1 MVVVEPK
8 NTAVLEYEGLHLYHA
23 HRSNCSGRV
32 RLLLEE
38 KGLPWVSHHIQLAK
52 RENVTED
59 YFGINPKGVVPSLIH
74 DGKVVTES
82 NDILA
87 YLEEAYPDPGFRA
100 VSDQFQPEIDQW
112 LKLSGDTHMPGIKT
126 IQYYKINAAAMKKT
140 DEEVALYRRLQ
151 KDPAY
156 LEFHGKHDLPGQSFS
171 SGDAD
176 KAQSLM
182 DGIFVNMDGILAN
195 NEWLVGDAYTLADI
209 SWSPSI
215 TTLMGGDYDFDA
227 YPHLKAWYDRI
238 SKRPAFEKAIT
249 EWRARTW
256 DDH

>member
-38 KGLPWVSHHIQLAK
+38 KGLAWVSHHIQLAK

-126 IQYYKINAAAMKKT
+126 IQ
-140 DEEVALYRRLQ
+140 
-151 KDPAY
+151 
-156 LEFHGKHDLPGQSFS
+156 
-171 SGDAD
+171 
-176 KAQSLM
+176 
-182 DGIFVNMDGILAN
+182 
-195 NEWLVGDAYTLADI
+195 
-209 SWSPSI
+209 
-215 TTLMGGDYDFDA
+215 
-227 YPHLKAWYDRI
+227 
-238 SKRPAFEKAIT
+238 
-249 EWRARTW
+249 
-256 DDH
+256 